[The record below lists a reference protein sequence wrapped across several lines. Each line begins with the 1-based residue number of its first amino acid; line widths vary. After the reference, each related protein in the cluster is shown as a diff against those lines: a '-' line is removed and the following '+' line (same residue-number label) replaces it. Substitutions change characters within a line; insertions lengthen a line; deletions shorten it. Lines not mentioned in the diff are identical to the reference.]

1 MPYLIPLGNGTFY
14 HPNGISCSDAASGW
28 AGWALAH
35 PEFGVSV
42 NPIPTRGAD
51 YAHCITASSPGFENL
66 AASLSYTHFQT
77 PEK

>member
-1 MPYLIPLGNGTFY
+1 MKTNNGVFVVFKTK
-14 HPNGISCSDAASGW
+14 HSAAASGW

-51 YAHCITASSPGFENL
+51 YAHCITACPPGFENL
-66 AASLSYTHFQT
+66 AASLHMNF
-77 PEK
+77 